1 MKKRLIIPFVFI
13 LAIVLVVLFARFWEG
28 VGTAGT
34 FSGTVFLYNERASI
48 LSVEKDEEG
57 ERVLVSVD
65 LSDPSLVF
73 VDEGQNS
80 FTLKTLRRGFPVT
93 VSGTWQGENVFTAN
107 KIVLARVP
115 NIIVHTPEANI
126 TVTNPFVLTGEARVF
141 ENTFNYRIKD
151 ESGAVLS
158 EGFDTAQ
165 SGDVGVFGPFSTLV
179 FYEKSNAKKG
189 TLEVFTHSAVDGSEI
204 EKVTIPLLF
213 KNDTT
218 EETTTITLFWGST
231 ARDPQTLEC
240 EKTYPVTRVVPK
252 TITPARTALD
262 LLLAG
267 PTDEEKEAGY
277 FSAIPKGVTLK
288 SIVIEKNIARA
299 DFAKA
304 NWPTGGSCLV
314 SAVRSEI
321 ENTLKQF
328 ATVKE
333 VSISVEGKTEGVLEP

>member
-1 MKKRLIIPFVFI
+1 MKKRFIIPILFV
-13 LAIVLVVLFARFWEG
+13 LAIVVVALFARFWEG
-28 VGTAGT
+28 AGTAGT

-48 LSVEKDEEG
+48 LSVEKDGEG

-80 FTLKTLRRGFPVT
+80 FILKTLRRGFPVT
-93 VSGTWQGENVFTAN
+93 VSGFWQGEDALTAS

-115 NIIVHTPEANI
+115 NIIVYTPEVNTI
-126 TVTNPFVLTGEARVF
+126 VTNPFVLVGEARVF

-151 ESGAVLS
+151 ESGAVLG

-165 SGDVGVFGPFSTLV
+165 ASDVGVFGPFSVLV
-179 FYEKSNAKKG
+179 FYEKSNAQKG
-189 TLEVFTHSAVDGSEI
+189 TLEVFTHSAMDGSEI

-213 KNDTT
+213 KNEAV
-218 EETTTITLFWGST
+218 EETTTIALYWGST
-231 ARDPQTLEC
+231 AKDPNTNEC
-240 EKTYPVTRVVPK
+240 EKTYPVTRTVPK

-267 PTDEEKEAGY
+267 PTEEEKKAGY
-277 FSAIPKGVTLK
+277 FSSIPSGVSLK
-288 SIVIEKNIARA
+288 SITIEKNIARV
-299 DFAKA
+299 DFAKT

-328 ATVKE
+328 STVKE
-333 VSISVEGKTEGVLEP
+333 VSILVEGKTEGVLEP